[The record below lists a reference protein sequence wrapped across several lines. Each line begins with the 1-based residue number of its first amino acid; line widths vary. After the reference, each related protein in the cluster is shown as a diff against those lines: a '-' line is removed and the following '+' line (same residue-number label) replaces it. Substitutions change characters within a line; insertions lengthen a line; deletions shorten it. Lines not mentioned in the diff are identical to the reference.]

1 MKTFIVALIIFSI
14 TVIAVCTFSF
24 YVNSTSNTLLKY
36 VHTLPSFQD
45 SEQMNLSELKTSY
58 EQIKNYYVEHS
69 NILSLGITADYL
81 IPITAALDNLSS
93 SISTNEFSDFAQAK
107 EALIQSLE
115 RIKADAS
122 FNFFNIF

>member
-1 MKTFIVALIIFSI
+1 MKTFIIALIIFSI

-24 YVNSTSNTLLKY
+24 YVNSTSDTLLES
-36 VHTLPSFQD
+36 VHALPSFQD
-45 SEQMNLSELKTSY
+45 SEQMNLTELKTSY

-69 NILSLGITADYL
+69 SILSLGITADYL